1 MSKFFQHSYA
11 LRDEPRVKILI
22 DEMGFEG
29 YGILMTIFE
38 EIRKGG
44 GSYPLDTLLGLSTR
58 RTQAPKLRQVINRYG
73 LFQVDEQRQVSL
85 NGLNLAQPEPE
96 DRRQLSLFPEEG
108 NPS

>member
-1 MSKFFQHSYA
+1 MAKFFQHSYF
-11 LRDEPRVKILI
+11 LREEPRVQALI

-29 YGILMTIFE
+29 YGILMTVFE

-44 GSYPLDTLLGLSTR
+44 GSYPLDALLQLSNR
-58 RTQAPKLRQVINRYG
+58 KTQAPKLRQVINRYG
-73 LFQVDEQRQVSL
+73 LFLVDEQRQVSL
-85 NGLNLAQPEPE
+85 NSLNLAQPSPE